1 MSVHLNRLSFDQWK
15 RVVGCVGR
23 VLADSTKTVDI
34 MVAEELTSQAQ
45 LRYLLQHDR
54 LSVDEWQ
61 RLLEDKPSFVD
72 VDLDALFELPEAR
85 QVSSAGSIGRMD
97 CHPACISIPPSS
109 KIPKPPFSCSAL
121 GTATTCGMSLRAW
134 GFKVKKY
141 CYMPFLWPKQG
152 YLAPWCSCCLAL

>member
-34 MVAEELTSQAQ
+34 MVAESTSQAQ
-45 LRYLLQHDR
+45 LRYLLRHDR

-72 VDLDALFELPEAR
+72 VDLDALFELPEHAR
-85 QVSSAGSIGRMD
+85 WSSSAV
-97 CHPACISIPPSS
+97 P
-109 KIPKPPFSCSAL
+109 
-121 GTATTCGMSLRAW
+121 
-134 GFKVKKY
+134 
-141 CYMPFLWPKQG
+141 
-152 YLAPWCSCCLAL
+152 